1 MIMIASKFWTSL
13 GRKGV
18 KELHEKKKMA
28 VYCLISIYTW
38 RAFEGRFDWPESF
51 PSLPFKAALFN

>member
-1 MIMIASKFWTSL
+1 MIASEFWTSL

-28 VYCLISIYTW
+28 VYCLISIYT
-38 RAFEGRFDWPESF
+38 
-51 PSLPFKAALFN
+51 